1 MCVLVLAACMSEY
14 INQRYPIR
22 KLSRESYYSYY
33 QRYKVVVLSLNQSK
47 VVFKYSKKSN
57 QSSQRYSIAKHI
69 NISSSRCLST
79 EVRALSFHLDQNY
92 FWCQLSF
99 MNLNFSSNLLSQS
112 EHQSFS
118 INESQPSCPT
128 RVINLEVK
136 EEITLN
142 KAGEVKLKLI
152 HAAH

>member
-1 MCVLVLAACMSEY
+1 
-14 INQRYPIR
+14 
-22 KLSRESYYSYY
+22 
-33 QRYKVVVLSLNQSK
+33 
-47 VVFKYSKKSN
+47 
-57 QSSQRYSIAKHI
+57 
-69 NISSSRCLST
+69 
-79 EVRALSFHLDQNY
+79 
-92 FWCQLSF
+92 

-142 KAGEVKLKLI
+142 KAGEVKLKLN